1 MSTGTTT
8 SETRTLLRNV
18 TWQQYIELRDREEYR
33 HRRMTYDRGSL
44 ELMSPG
50 RLHERLRIVITECVK
65 AWCRELRISYQSGG
79 STTFRREDL
88 ERGLEGDNCYYIQN
102 LSVVKDRATELD
114 LTIDPPPDLILEV
127 DVTSSSI
134 DKMLIYAALGV
145 PEVWRWHDDRLYLY
159 GLDSDTRYVI
169 VAESLALPG
178 FPVELATDF
187 VSQRLYADEME
198 LMDEFRELVRAMPK
212 PGDQGS

>member
-18 TWQQYIELRDREEYR
+18 TWQQYLELRDGDEYR

-65 AWCRELRISYQSGG
+65 AWCREMRISYQSGG

-88 ERGLEGDNCYYIQN
+88 ERGLEGDNCFYIQN
-102 LSVVKDRATELD
+102 LSVVKNRDTDLD
-114 LTIDPPPDLILEV
+114 LTIDSPPDLILEV

-134 DKMLIYAALGV
+134 DKMPIYAALAV
-145 PEVWRWHDDRLYLY
+145 PEVWRWHEDRLYVY
-159 GLDSDTRYVI
+159 GLDTEGRYAI
-169 VAESLALPG
+169 VAASLALPE
-178 FPVELATDF
+178 FPVDLATDF
-187 VSQRLYADEME
+187 VNQRLYADEME
-198 LMDEFRELVRAMPK
+198 LMDEFRDLLRRNRQA
-212 PGDQGS
+212 GDQE